1 MQRIVKTVPVERGKL
16 YVTGGGERYLLA
28 DCRAE
33 IELCEELI
41 DVPMLGRGR
50 AVKRLPFTVL
60 ITFDHDAKK
69 EPDWPRIEAIGLQGE
84 ILRRDGCY
92 LSLDLPRCEL
102 LSDIDPSA
110 GSECKFA
117 VPCTPE
123 LLRLIRQA

>member
-1 MQRIVKTVPVERGKL
+1 MERVVKTVPVERGKL
-16 YVTGGGERYLLA
+16 YVTGAGKRYLLA

-33 IELCEELI
+33 IELREELI

-50 AVKRLPFTVL
+50 AVKRLPSVVV
-60 ITFDHDAKK
+60 ITFDHEPKT
-69 EPDWPRIEAIGLQGE
+69 EPDWSRIEAIGLAGE
-84 ILRRDGCY
+84 VLRCDGCY

-102 LSDIDPSA
+102 LSDIDLSA